1 MDLICNLS
9 GSGHLCGERDIEVLN
24 VLDGD
29 AVIDYSTSNLYS
41 YASSGAGEGSFL
53 IDISSGEEFGQHEIR
68 LHAKFKDYST
78 LGYFP

>member
-1 MDLICNLS
+1 VDLICNLS

-41 YASSGAGEGSFL
+41 YASTGYFL

-68 LHAKFKDYST
+68 LHAKFKDYSS